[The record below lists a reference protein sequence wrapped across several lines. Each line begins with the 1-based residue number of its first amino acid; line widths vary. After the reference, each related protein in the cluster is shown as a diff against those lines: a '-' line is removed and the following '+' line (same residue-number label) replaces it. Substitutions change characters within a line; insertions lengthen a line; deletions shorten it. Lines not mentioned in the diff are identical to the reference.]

1 MQPEASGP
9 LVQYDLTIP
18 IVPESELVAARAAE
32 EIARL
37 IGFPP
42 YAIDQVRL
50 AVIEACLN
58 ASEHSDCPDR
68 RVYLNFISDEEK
80 LLIVVRD
87 FGKGFDPLTVRQPD
101 IHEKIGAIDK
111 GGWGLYLIRK
121 LMDEV
126 VFERVSAGTCLRM
139 TKRRVPLAPCA
150 PPASPPPTV
159 PSCKIGGDGP
169 RGGGPP

>member
-1 MQPEASGP
+1 MDPTTPGA

-18 IVPESELVAARAAE
+18 SEADAELVAARATE

-42 YAIDQVRL
+42 RAIEQVRM

-58 ASEHSDCPDR
+58 AFEHSHSPDR
-68 RVYLNFISDEEK
+68 RVYLNFISDADK

-87 FGKGFDPLTVRQPD
+87 FGKGFDPLEVRQPD
-101 IHEKIGAIDK
+101 IHEKIGSMNK

-126 VFERVSAGTCLRM
+126 VFEKVSAGTCLRM
-139 TKRRVPLAPCA
+139 TKRRVPGDPCPAP
-150 PPASPPPTV
+150 
-159 PSCKIGGDGP
+159 
-169 RGGGPP
+169 